1 MATPTD
7 TQAVWAE
14 LMIDALASSGVGHVV
29 LSPGSRSTPLVVALD
44 AEPRLCVHDVVDERS
59 AAFVALGIARATGVP
74 AALVCT
80 SGSAVAHYHPA
91 VAEAAASSLPLVVL
105 SANRPFAF
113 QRAGESQTID
123 QTKLFGDAVRFFAD
137 LGEPSPRAF
146 DLRAM
151 RRVVAQAVSVARG
164 PNPGPV
170 HLDARFVK
178 PLEPPLVPDA
188 THSALAA
195 EIRARGVARIHPAR
209 STATDEAIDRLVSTF
224 ATARRPIVVVGPRRT
239 ADLGDGLAE
248 LADVF
253 GVPVFVDP
261 TSNHRFGARPG
272 LYLGATDAIF
282 RSPRVLGDS
291 APDLVLQIGR
301 APVASGYAKLCT
313 ERAPASIAIDAHDY
327 LDPWSLASD
336 VVLGDAPDTLARL
349 VRRLRETGV
358 ALDPEWATGLRALDA
373 FAFEEAARL
382 ARAGGLTEGGIARAL
397 VAALPDGGRLVLGN
411 SLAVRE
417 VDDYVPPSEKRVHVL
432 SQRGASGIDGLVAG
446 LVGAQLASPAPS
458 ALLIGDVSLSHDLGS
473 LTLLRRVSSPTV
485 VLVVDNGGG
494 RIFEQLPI
502 ATRMPAAMSHFAT
515 PPEVDFA
522 SVARSLG
529 LRAVSVDSDASLR
542 ASLDD
547 AVSVP
552 SATLVHVRVSEH
564 GADEQNRALFRAVD
578 EAAPGRR

>member
-14 LMIDALASSGVGHVV
+14 LMIDALASTGVRHVV
-29 LSPGSRSTPLVVALD
+29 LSPGSRSTPLVLALV
-44 AEPRLCVHDVVDERS
+44 AEPRIVLHDVVDERS
-59 AAFVALGIARATGVP
+59 AAFVALGIARATGAP

-151 RRVVAQAVSVARG
+151 RRIVAQAVSFARG
-164 PNPGPV
+164 PHPGPV

-188 THSALAA
+188 AHAALASEIRGRGGPTIHPPRSTASDVALDALASALA
-195 EIRARGVARIHPAR
+195 R
-209 STATDEAIDRLVSTF
+209 SE
-224 ATARRPIVVVGPRRT
+224 RPIVVVGPRRS
-239 ADLGDGLAE
+239 ADLGAGLAE
-248 LADVF
+248 LAGRF

-261 TSNHRFGARPG
+261 TSNHRFGAAAG

-282 RSPRVLGDS
+282 RSAGFLAES

-313 ERAPASIAIDAHDY
+313 EKAPILIAIDAQDY
-327 LDPWSLASD
+327 LDPWSLATQ
-336 VVLGDAPDTLARL
+336 VVLGDPEDALTRLAM
-349 VRRLRETGV
+349 RLRESDV
-358 ALDPEWATGLRALDA
+358 SLDAAWSSRLRAIDA
-373 FAFEEAARL
+373 FAFDEAARL
-382 ARAGGLTEGGIARAL
+382 ARRGEISEGGIARAL
-397 VAALPDGGRLVLGN
+397 VDALPEGGRLVLGN
-411 SLAVRE
+411 SLAVRQ
-417 VDDYVPPSEKRVHVL
+417 VDDYVPPNEKRIEVL

-446 LVGAQLASPAPS
+446 LVGAQLAAPTR
-458 ALLIGDVSLSHDLGS
+458 VLS
-473 LTLLRRVSSPTV
+473 
-485 VLVVDNGGG
+485 
-494 RIFEQLPI
+494 
-502 ATRMPAAMSHFAT
+502 
-515 PPEVDFA
+515 
-522 SVARSLG
+522 
-529 LRAVSVDSDASLR
+529 
-542 ASLDD
+542 
-547 AVSVP
+547 
-552 SATLVHVRVSEH
+552 
-564 GADEQNRALFRAVD
+564 
-578 EAAPGRR
+578 